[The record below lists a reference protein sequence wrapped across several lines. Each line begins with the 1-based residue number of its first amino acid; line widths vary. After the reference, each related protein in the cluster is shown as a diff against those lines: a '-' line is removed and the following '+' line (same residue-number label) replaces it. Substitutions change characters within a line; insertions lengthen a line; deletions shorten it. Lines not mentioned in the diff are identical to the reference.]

1 VFITVP
7 EVFEVAKKLPRVTLG
22 QEVVL
27 VDGSALPEDT
37 LLAMPGAHNRLN
49 AALAYEALKAVS
61 LTDEEIFSSLATFP
75 GVPGR
80 LEFLGERDGVKIYND
95 NNSTTPQA
103 TIAGLKAVG
112 STKDKNVILI
122 AGGSFKDIDPQPLLE
137 TIPSYCKKVIL
148 LPGTGTDLIKDTV
161 ESQTV
166 ETVKQAVE
174 TALAAGESGDILL
187 FSPGFASFGL
197 FKNEYE
203 RNDAFVAAI
212 TAKET
217 NLG

>member
-1 VFITVP
+1 M
-7 EVFEVAKKLPRVTLG
+7 
-22 QEVVL
+22 

-37 LLAMPGAHNRLN
+37 LLAMPGEHNRLN

-61 LTDEEIFSSLATFP
+61 LTDEEIFSALASFP

-103 TIAGLKAVG
+103 TVAGLKAVG
-112 STKDKNVILI
+112 NLDDKNVILI
-122 AGGSFKDIDPQPLLE
+122 AGGAYKDLDPAPLLE
-137 TIPSYCKKVIL
+137 HIPQYCKKVIL
-148 LPGTGTDLIKDTV
+148 LPGTGTDLIADQLSAEVVDSVAT
-161 ESQTV
+161 
-166 ETVKQAVE
+166 AV
-174 TALAAGESGDILL
+174 AAGLAAGQPSDVLL

-203 RNDAFVAAI
+203 RNDAFVVCVNEQTESEA
-212 TAKET
+212 
-217 NLG
+217 